1 MLLAARSS
9 GLGLLEAAWGC
20 EEWLHVVV
28 QWFPSSFLVRP
39 LLFFPLNPLPWH
51 VGRIRVGMCRCLL
64 LSLPPAHS
72 IGASAFS

>member
-28 QWFPSSFLVRP
+28 QWFPSSCFSDKTSPFLSAESPP
-39 LLFFPLNPLPWH
+39 LAC
-51 VGRIRVGMCRCLL
+51 G
-64 LSLPPAHS
+64 
-72 IGASAFS
+72 

>member
-28 QWFPSSFLVRP
+28 QWFPSSCFSDKTSPFLSTESPP
-39 LLFFPLNPLPWH
+39 LACGQDQRGD
-51 VGRIRVGMCRCLL
+51 V
-64 LSLPPAHS
+64 
-72 IGASAFS
+72 